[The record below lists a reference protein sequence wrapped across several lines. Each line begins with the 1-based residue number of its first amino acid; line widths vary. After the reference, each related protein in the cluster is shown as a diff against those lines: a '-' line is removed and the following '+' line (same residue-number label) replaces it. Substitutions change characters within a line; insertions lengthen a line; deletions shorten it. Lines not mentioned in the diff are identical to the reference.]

1 MNMMAKN
8 GLLRMTELFPEDL
21 DEYISTGGDAAVL
34 PVGSVEQHG
43 PHLPLGCD
51 GYNAE
56 LVAKYT
62 AEYAGAVLFPM
73 MPLSWIGGLR
83 AWAGTLNM
91 RPWNT
96 GDYLEETLL
105 SMVRMGFRRII
116 VINCHGG
123 GYEMVFSTVQSV
135 YHKTGVHVLS
145 MYPSRVY
152 DAYPEIERVWSPD
165 GGEVDWNAVEN
176 NELMGALKDFG
187 KTDLLENVKRNMA
200 EAYKEFGEKGPAGS
214 PPSFRRAQALGTVGH
229 DYIEENR
236 HVQPM
241 AAADPDRGIEACKIV
256 GRKLAQALEDL
267 KSWSKDFQ
275 KRVTSPVASDGAER

>member
-1 MNMMAKN
+1 MEQKSMMK
-8 GLLRMTELFPEDL
+8 MTDMFPEDL
-21 DEYISTGGDAAVL
+21 DGYFASGGDAAVL

-73 MPLSWIGGLR
+73 APLSWIGGLR
-83 AWAGTLNM
+83 VWPGTLNM

-96 GDYLEETLL
+96 GDYLEEALL
-105 SMVRMGFRRII
+105 SIVRMGFQRIL
-116 VINCHGG
+116 VVNCHGG

-152 DAYPEIERVWSPD
+152 SAYPEIERVWSPD

-176 NELMGALKDFG
+176 NELMGALKDSG
-187 KTDLLENVKRNMA
+187 QTDLLEKVQRNMA
-200 EAYKEFGEKGPAGS
+200 KAYGEFGGEGPAGA
-214 PPSFRRAQALGTVGH
+214 PASFRRAQALGTVGH

-241 AAADPDRGIEACKIV
+241 ASADPDRGIEACKLV
-256 GRKLAQALEDL
+256 ACKLAQALEDL
-267 KSWSKDFQ
+267 KSWSRDF
-275 KRVTSPVASDGAER
+275 EE